1 MSDEILAYLKEFYT
15 LEQLSNELNI
25 TVRTL
30 REEIKDGKLKASKTG
45 NRYVIQR
52 EDVKKWLDKSR
63 VN

>member
-1 MSDEILAYLKEFYT
+1 MDEEKLAYLQEFYT
-15 LEQLSNELNI
+15 LEQLSTELNI

-52 EDVKKWLDKSR
+52 EDIKKWLDNTR

>member
-1 MSDEILAYLKEFYT
+1 MDEEKLAYLKEFYT
-15 LEQLSNELNI
+15 LEQLSTELNI

-30 REEIKDGKLKASKTG
+30 REEIKDGKLRASKTG

-52 EDVKKWLDKSR
+52 EDIKKWLDNTR

>member
-1 MSDEILAYLKEFYT
+1 MDEEKLAYLKEFYT
-15 LEQLSNELNI
+15 LEQLSTELNI

-52 EDVKKWLDKSR
+52 EDIKKWLDNTR

>member
-1 MSDEILAYLKEFYT
+1 MSDEMLAYLKEFYT

-30 REEIKDGKLKASKTG
+30 REEIKSGNLKASKTG

>member
-1 MSDEILAYLKEFYT
+1 MSDEMLAYLKEFYT

>member
-1 MSDEILAYLKEFYT
+1 MDDEKLAYLKEFYT
-15 LEQLSNELNI
+15 LEQLSTELNI

-30 REEIKDGKLKASKTG
+30 REEIKSGDLKASKTG

-52 EDVKKWLDKSR
+52 EDIKAWLNNSR